1 MEAPTK
7 TKRRSCQ
14 HCGHGFEPESH
25 LQKYCTQDCA
35 YGAQLRK
42 MRNRSAEEQRRNLA
56 SMQRVT
62 QAKPVVIRR
71 ARSLAETP
79 DVPAQGI
86 DRGKQ
91 LTGACS
97 ATIQADGPCR

>member
-1 MEAPTK
+1 MEAP

-14 HCGHGFEPESH
+14 HCGNGFLPESH

-42 MRNRSAEEQRRNLA
+42 MRNHKAEEQRKNMA
-56 SMQRVT
+56 SLQYVT
-62 QAKPVVIRR
+62 PAKPVVLRR
-71 ARSLAETP
+71 ASSLAKTP

-86 DRGKQ
+86 DRGEQ

-97 ATIQADGPCR
+97 ATIQADNTCR